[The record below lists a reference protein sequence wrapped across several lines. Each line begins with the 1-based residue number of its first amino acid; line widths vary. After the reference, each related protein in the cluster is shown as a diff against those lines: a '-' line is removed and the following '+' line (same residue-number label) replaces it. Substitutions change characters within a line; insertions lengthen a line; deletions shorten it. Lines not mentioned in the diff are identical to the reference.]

1 MDERKRDKWVE
12 QAEGNTGRVW
22 AGGGEVGGEAE
33 GPHPRRREE
42 NEDTFAHGLGFAV
55 AVVLSSLF
63 PSVFLSLRFC
73 FAIKCLNCE
82 N

>member
-1 MDERKRDKWVE
+1 MWTSESVISGLSKRRETQV
-12 QAEGNTGRVW
+12 GSGRV
-22 AGGGEVGGEAE
+22 GVGKGEAE

-73 FAIKCLNCE
+73 FAIQCLSCE